1 MKPLVLAGLEDYAR
15 AHSSG
20 LPDVYEALRLATL
33 AQTSSPQMQVGHVEG
48 RLLKLLVQL
57 CGAKVAVEVGT
68 FTGYSALC
76 IAEGLPD
83 DGELHTFDLDPVATA
98 IAKAHWAQVPWGSK
112 ISLHLGRADALLPE
126 LLAGPHAQKRPD
138 FAFIDA
144 DKQGYVAYWD
154 LIVGAMPK
162 GGLIVVDNVLWSGR
176 VLSPETPDD
185 HAIVAFNR
193 HVASDPRVESVV
205 LTVRDGMTVARKAV

>member
-1 MKPLVLAGLEDYAR
+1 MKSLVLGGLEDYAR

-20 LPDVYEALRLATL
+20 LPEIYEALRLATF
-33 AQTSSPQMQVGHVEG
+33 AQTSAPQMQVGHVEG

-57 CGAKVAVEVGT
+57 CGAKVAIEVGT

-83 DGELHTFDLDPVATA
+83 DGELHTVDLDPVATD

-112 ISLHLGRADALLPE
+112 ISLHLGRADVLLPD
-126 LLAGPHAQKRPD
+126 LLASRRPD

-144 DKQGYVAYWD
+144 DKQGYIRYWN
-154 LIVGAMPK
+154 LIVEAMPR
-162 GGLIVVDNVLWSGR
+162 GGVIVVDNVLWSGR
-176 VLSPETPDD
+176 VLSPEATDD

-193 HVASDPRVESVV
+193 HVADDPRVDCVM
-205 LTVRDGMTVARKAV
+205 LTVRDGMTVARKVV